1 MILVIDNY
9 DSFVHNLARY
19 FCQLGCQT
27 MVVRNDKIEIANV
40 QEIQPEAI
48 VLSPGPCTPNEAGC
62 SLELVKHFGATIPIL
77 GICLGHQSII
87 QALGGAIILANE
99 PVHGRESTVIH
110 TASKMF
116 TDIPRSFVAGRYH
129 SLVANISGLPNELS
143 VTARTEDGTIMAVE
157 HKRWPLVGLQFHPES
172 ILTEFGYQLLI
183 NFMKIAGIQL
193 PASIGQ
199 GTELIRQ
206 QRNPNGWIEQ
216 PIRSSRLSTRDAN
229 GLETG
234 RQLP

>member
-1 MILVIDNY
+1 
-9 DSFVHNLARY
+9 
-19 FCQLGCQT
+19 
-27 MVVRNDKIEIANV
+27 
-40 QEIQPEAI
+40 
-48 VLSPGPCTPNEAGC
+48 
-62 SLELVKHFGATIPIL
+62 
-77 GICLGHQSII
+77 
-87 QALGGAIILANE
+87 
-99 PVHGRESTVIH
+99 
-110 TASKMF
+110 
-116 TDIPRSFVAGRYH
+116 
-129 SLVANISGLPNELS
+129 
-143 VTARTEDGTIMAVE
+143 MAVE